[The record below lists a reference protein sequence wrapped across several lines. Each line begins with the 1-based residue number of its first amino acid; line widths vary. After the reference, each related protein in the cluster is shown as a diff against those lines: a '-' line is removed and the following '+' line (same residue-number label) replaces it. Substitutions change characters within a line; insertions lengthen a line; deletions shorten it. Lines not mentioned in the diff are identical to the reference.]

1 MKNTVKKIAGFAMV
15 FTLLGTGTVVTKTIS
30 PESDNTIVASAIT
43 SIGTGSQI
51 GQISNKNG
59 GIQGMGM
66 YNNVFYFVTQKNNSN
81 CKLYRMNMNGNTS
94 EISLSKS
101 DSQLIGH
108 GNDLCVAK
116 CNGKLCLFV
125 VDGQNNKNILL
136 KYELN
141 SAQTKATL
149 AAKYQ
154 LDKNVS
160 AVTLVNPDG
169 NNNLKF
175 IFRNERNIFTAE
187 IGRNES
193 SGKKKTT
200 NSGNIQLERGAAVS
214 QGICY
219 YKDLL
224 IVPYTDSNYKYNYI
238 QVYRMNSNLKID
250 GYLLDSFKIGKNSK
264 FEIESIDYSNGNNWY
279 YNTNENGY
287 CRLYLN
293 TSLGNAINRIVEARY
308 YEMSRR

>member
-1 MKNTVKKIAGFAMV
+1 MKNTVKKIAGFAMA

-81 CKLYRMNMNGNTS
+81 CKLYRMNMNGNTI